1 VSAGTGAEIAELWS
15 AGTPLLYVVTAE
27 EERAVAACRAAA
39 ESFDARVAV
48 WTAHRGLEP
57 LAPAAKD
64 PLAALDAILKATAP
78 VVAVLLDFHQA
89 LADPAVA
96 RRVRDLVP
104 RLAAEGR
111 CLAVVAPRLVLP
123 EGLAADTAVLRLP
136 LPDEAELAAALEVVR
151 AATAPGAA
159 PAAAELRHRAV
170 VAARGLSE
178 GQARRAFAR
187 ALRADPDLGP
197 SAIGAVLGEK
207 KRLLAR
213 DLGLELVD
221 APDGPGELGGL
232 STFKAWMEE
241 RALAFDADAAQ
252 YGLPPPRGV
261 LLVGVQGCGKSLA
274 AKAAAARLGV
284 PVLRLDLPRVLG
296 SRDGAEE
303 SLARALE
310 AAEALAPVALWV
322 DEIEKG
328 FAGSAQGGDPRAARL
343 LGAFSTWLQERR
355 GPVFVVATANDVSRL
370 PPELLRRGRFDEL
383 FFVDLPDVDAR
394 REILELHLRRRA
406 RDPAAVD
413 VASIAEQCREYSG
426 AELEQV
432 VVGALHRAYA
442 LGRDLETADL
452 RRVAQDVVPLFK
464 TYEEQIKALREW
476 ARGRAR
482 TAGRAGAVV
491 DLFRRATDVEIDVE
505 EAPAPAGAGPARE

>member
-1 VSAGTGAEIAELWS
+1 MSRGVAGELADLWS
-15 AGTPLLYVVTAE
+15 AGTPILYLVTAE

-39 ESFDARVAV
+39 EAFDARLGV
-48 WTAHRGLEP
+48 WSSQRGLET

-64 PLAALDAILKATAP
+64 PLAALEAIARAPAP
-78 VVAVLLDFHQA
+78 VMAVLLDFHEA
-89 LADPAVA
+89 LASPAVA

-104 RLAAEGR
+104 RLSEEGR
-111 CLAVVAPRLVLP
+111 CLVVVAPRLALP

-136 LPDEAELAAALEVVR
+136 LPDEAELAALLEAVR
-151 AATAPGAA
+151 AAAPPGDAPGPEA
-159 PAAAELRHRAV
+159 RHRAV

-187 ALRADPDLGP
+187 AIRQDPDLG
-197 SAIGAVLGEK
+197 AVAVEAVLDEK
-207 KRLLAR
+207 KRLLSR
-213 DLGLELVD
+213 DLGLEIVE
-221 APDGPGELGGL
+221 APEGPEDLGGL
-232 STFKAWMEE
+232 DSFKAWMEE
-241 RALAFDADAAQ
+241 RALAFHADASQ

-284 PVLRLDLPRVLG
+284 PVIRLDLPLVLG
-296 SRDGAEE
+296 SREGAEE

-310 AAEALAPVALWV
+310 ASEALAPVALWV

-328 FAGSAQGGDPRAARL
+328 FAGSAPGQGGDARAARL
-343 LGAFSTWLQERR
+343 LGAFSTWLQERK

-383 FFVDLPDVDAR
+383 FFVDLPDGESR
-394 REILELHLRRRA
+394 REILSLHLRRRG
-406 RDPAAVD
+406 RDPARLEVAAVAD
-413 VASIAEQCREYSG
+413 LCAGYSG

-432 VVGALHRAYA
+432 VVGALHRAFA
-442 LGRDLETADL
+442 LGREVEAGDL
-452 RRVAQDVVPLFK
+452 RRVAQDLVPLFR

-482 TAGRAGAVV
+482 VAGRTGAVV
-491 DLFRRATDVEIDVE
+491 ELFRRATH
-505 EAPAPAGAGPARE
+505 